1 MIFTSILRSLSYM
14 ERLPPRILSKRNLRL
29 RCPRLFHTQSGASP
43 VFFETN
49 CQQYLA
55 DRRPEKNKSGDKEPV
70 PSDLL
75 IRVRKAD
82 DFRSDHNK
90 ILLEQE

>member
-1 MIFTSILRSLSYM
+1 MIFTSILRRSVIYGTTATPNPFETKPAITMSSSISYA
-14 ERLPPRILSKRNLRL
+14 IWGFT
-29 RCPRLFHTQSGASP
+29 CI
-43 VFFETN
+43 FETN

-82 DFRSDHNK
+82 DFSERSQQD
-90 ILLEQE
+90 LV

>member
-1 MIFTSILRSLSYM
+1 M

-55 DRRPEKNKSGDKEPV
+55 DRRPEKNKSGAKEPV

-82 DFRSDHNK
+82 DFSERSQQD
-90 ILLEQE
+90 LV